1 MMQYHHFLCHVFP
14 VVLFIYYCSSSTISC
29 VTADFIQLGT
39 AFFRGV
45 SGGERKRTSIG
56 MELIIGPQVLFLDE
70 PTTGLDAHTAASVM
84 KLLKRYIHTLAVK
97 KNCALHQI

>member
-1 MMQYHHFLCHVFP
+1 MFFLLCYSFTTVP
-14 VVLFIYYCSSSTISC
+14 AVLVYYISC
-29 VTADFIQLGT
+29 GVTADYIQLGT
-39 AFFRGV
+39 VFLRGV

-97 KNCALHQI
+97 KNCSLHQN